1 MSERLTDGAVAAV
14 TAGELARLRA
24 ENARLLRLLKLTRRE
39 AAPPGPAQ
47 AGFFEAPPGPVH
59 AGSPVGADN
68 AFTSCGLRIL
78 VDQAAEPVESSDAD
92 GERCRVGHARRQSAE
107 DAGGDKHAVSQ
118 RAASGGHLQLRSAG
132 SVVVSASEIAGYT
145 GTDPMDVPVAVRWS
159 VPEALL
165 RRENG
170 PPPAVRS
177 CRARHGGML
186 GFAPAGTSRGGR
198 QS

>member
-1 MSERLTDGAVAAV
+1 
-14 TAGELARLRA
+14 
-24 ENARLLRLLKLTRRE
+24 
-39 AAPPGPAQ
+39 
-47 AGFFEAPPGPVH
+47 
-59 AGSPVGADN
+59 
-68 AFTSCGLRIL
+68 
-78 VDQAAEPVESSDAD
+78 
-92 GERCRVGHARRQSAE
+92 
-107 DAGGDKHAVSQ
+107 
-118 RAASGGHLQLRSAG
+118 
-132 SVVVSASEIAGYT
+132 VVSASEIAGYT